1 MLFFNVCAWLALTS
15 HIKAMTTD
23 PGAVPREA
31 KPLHASNQRRCRRC
45 DVFKP
50 SRAHHCSLC
59 NRCIVK
65 MDHHCPW
72 VNNCVGLG
80 NHKFFILFCAYV
92 CFISCYALLLMF
104 LRYTSCL
111 GKARGCMTTSGPTAA
126 LHLIG
131 VMVLAMLFGLFTL
144 CMVCEQITTVSTNQ
158 TTIDRMKGGLVTGE
172 RRSMMENLAE
182 VFGGTGP
189 SITWILPTQ
198 VHFENPELSFGYIVT
213 EDQEPLVA
221 ADGTVLDQVV

>member
-1 MLFFNVCAWLALTS
+1 M
-15 HIKAMTTD
+15 
-23 PGAVPREA
+23 
-31 KPLHASNQRRCRRC
+31 
-45 DVFKP
+45 
-50 SRAHHCSLC
+50 
-59 NRCIVK
+59 
-65 MDHHCPW
+65 
-72 VNNCVGLG
+72 
-80 NHKFFILFCAYV
+80 
-92 CFISCYALLLMF
+92 
-104 LRYTSCL
+104 
-111 GKARGCMTTSGPTAA
+111 
-126 LHLIG
+126 
-131 VMVLAMLFGLFTL
+131 LAMLFGLFTL

-158 TTIDRMKGGLVTGE
+158 TSTCCVCSPAALSIVALISHVLPDWCFGAAIDRMKGGLVTGE